1 MIIAHVKNEDAVLRC
16 GALGRHCDLSV
27 RLEYRR
33 DQAEDKTTMSNAKS
47 RYDAKTY
54 DLVAVK
60 LHKEKDKDIIA
71 AIKTLTDE
79 GGSKTDAIKY
89 LLRKSL

>member
-1 MIIAHVKNEDAVLRC
+1 
-16 GALGRHCDLSV
+16 
-27 RLEYRR
+27 
-33 DQAEDKTTMSNAKS
+33 MSNAKS

-79 GGSKTDAIKY
+79 SGSKTDAIKQ
-89 LLRKSL
+89 LLRQGFR